1 LATNHADSHDLPV
14 IEFQLLGE
22 IRLKLADGA
31 DVDSLLRQPKR
42 LALLAYLVSPIPG
55 TWHRRDTLLALFW
68 PELDT
73 AHARTS
79 LRNSLYVLRQALGVD
94 VIRTRGDDEISIDSA
109 MMKTDLGAV
118 WTSLREGRAEDALAN
133 YHGEL
138 LAALFASDSEGF
150 QRWLETERA
159 RLKVEVSRAA
169 LALASSLER
178 EGKLA
183 AALKAAQRAIEIQPD
198 DETAVRR
205 IIMLHDTNGDR
216 AGALAVFE
224 TYRSRLAAEFE
235 AEPAPET
242 LALANRLRASTGS
255 SASRTKPLPLNGN
268 RIASKFGAVPQ
279 AEVASGVAADS
290 GLPIDSKGRFR
301 RTGVA
306 AMLGL
311 GLILLIAWVIS
322 RPRPISIGAS
332 APLTSEEGLQI
343 EPAISPN
350 GRLVAYAKG
359 NASRMRVFVQK
370 IAGGSPWALTGDSG
384 SVEVM
389 PRWSPDND
397 QLLFL
402 ARDGAFVSPA
412 LGGAPRLIAA
422 GTEGNGSVRSAS
434 WSPNGDSVAI
444 VRNDSLMVKPLEG
457 SGSRFV
463 GRGSQ
468 LHSCVWSPDGRWIA
482 CVSGNWIAFVPGTLF
497 GNRAPSG
504 LLLFPAAG
512 GAAIELTD
520 REKQHISPAWSADGK
535 ELWFL
540 SDREGVSGEVYT
552 VPIGR
557 DGHRDGPFSRVG
569 LNAESISLSPN
580 RIAYSV
586 PVRKENI
593 WTVPIP
599 TGAPATLAAATRLTS
614 GNQVIELVNVSRDG
628 KWLVYDS
635 NLRGNSDIYR
645 MPIEGG
651 PAERLTDDPREE
663 FAGTLSP
670 DNRELAWQLWSNGER
685 HLYVK
690 TVDGGPPREILP
702 VAGDQGVPR
711 WSPTGNSL
719 AAWSHA
725 NEEGAVFVVS
735 RDARG
740 GWKRPAWR
748 LEGAQLPAWSPD
760 GRTIAFVKFSG
771 GIETIPADSGARKV
785 VYAPRPGRDPI
796 ATFLVWRSDPDRLWF
811 LGQDAEK
818 RGGIWELTIS
828 SGRPRLV
835 VRLDDPAGRLNGSA
849 FTADERRFFFTM
861 DERLSNV
868 RWAQLVKR

>member
-1 LATNHADSHDLPV
+1 V

-22 IRLKLADGA
+22 IRLKVADGA
-31 DVDSLLRQPKR
+31 DVDALLRQPKR

-79 LRNSLYVLRQALGVD
+79 LRNSLYVLRQALGD
-94 VIRTRGDDEISIDSA
+94 GVIRTRGDDEISVDPA
-109 MMKTDLGAV
+109 MMTTDLGAV
-118 WTSLREGRAEDALAN
+118 WAALREGRAEDALAN

-150 QRWLETERA
+150 QRWLDAERA

-169 LALASSLER
+169 LVLASSLER

-183 AALKAAQRAIEIQPD
+183 EALNAAQRAIEIQPD
-198 DETAVRR
+198 DETSVRR
-205 IIMLHDTNGDR
+205 LIMLHDAIGDR
-216 AGALAVFE
+216 AGGLAVFE
-224 TYRSRLAAEFE
+224 TYRSRLAAEFD

-242 LALANRLRASTGS
+242 LALANRLRASTVS
-255 SASRTKPLPLNGN
+255 SASRGKPPAPNGN
-268 RIASKFGAVPQ
+268 RIASKFGSLPHAR
-279 AEVASGVAADS
+279 ESESGAAADPGVS
-290 GLPIDSKGRFR
+290 TDLRRRFR
-301 RTGVA
+301 KTGVA
-306 AMLGL
+306 AMLGVTL
-311 GLILLIAWVIS
+311 VLLIAWAVS

-332 APLTSEEGLQI
+332 VPLTSEEGLQI

-350 GRLVAYAKG
+350 GRLVAFAKG
-359 NASRMRVFVQK
+359 NANRMRVFIQK
-370 IAGGSPWALTGDSG
+370 IAGGSPWALTDDSS
-384 SVEVM
+384 SVEIM

-397 QLLFL
+397 ELLFL
-402 ARDGAFVSPA
+402 ARNGAFVSPA
-412 LGGAPRLIAA
+412 IGGRPRLIAA

-444 VRNDSLMVKPLEG
+444 VRNDSLIVQPLEG

-463 GRGSQ
+463 GRGDQ

-512 GAAIELTD
+512 GAAIELTN
-520 REKQHISPAWSADGK
+520 REKEHMSPAWSADGK

-540 SDREGVSGEVYT
+540 SNRDGVSGEVYT

-557 DGHRDGPFSRVG
+557 DGHPNGQFSRVG
-569 LNAESISLSPN
+569 LNAESISLSTR

-586 PVRKENI
+586 PVRKANI

-614 GNQVIELVNVSRDG
+614 GNQVIELVTVSVDG

-645 MPIEGG
+645 MPVEGG
-651 PAERLTDDPREE
+651 VGQRLTDDPREE

-670 DNRELAWQLWSNGER
+670 DNRELAWQLWSNGVR

-690 TVDGGPPREILP
+690 TVDGGPPREIIP

-719 AAWSHA
+719 AAWSHN

-735 RDARG
+735 RDAGG

-760 GRTIAFVKFSG
+760 GRTLAFVKFSG
-771 GIETIPADSGARKV
+771 GIETIPVDSGPIRV

-796 ATFLVWRSDPDRLWF
+796 ATFLAWRSDPDRFWF
-811 LGQDAEK
+811 LGHDPQQ
-818 RGGIWELTIS
+818 RGGIWELRIS
-828 SGRPRLV
+828 SGRPRLL
-835 VRLDDPAGRLNGSA
+835 VRLDDPAGRLNGAA
-849 FTADERRFFFTM
+849 FATDERRFFFTL

-868 RWAQLVKR
+868 RWAELVNR

>member
-1 LATNHADSHDLPV
+1 V

-22 IRLKLADGA
+22 IRLKVADGA
-31 DVDSLLRQPKR
+31 DVDALLRQPKR
-42 LALLAYLVSPIPG
+42 LALLAYLVSPVPG

-79 LRNSLYVLRQALGVD
+79 LRNSLYVLRQALGDD
-94 VIRTRGDDEISIDSA
+94 VIRTRGDDDISIDSA

-118 WTSLREGRAEDALAN
+118 WTALREGRAADALAN

-183 AALKAAQRAIEIQPD
+183 EALNAAQRAIAIQPD

-205 IIMLHDTNGDR
+205 LITLHDAIGDR

-242 LALANRLRASTGS
+242 LALANRLRASTGF
-255 SASRTKPLPLNGN
+255 SAPRARPTVQNGN
-268 RIASKFGAVPQ
+268 GIASKFGAVPQ
-279 AEVASGVAADS
+279 AGEVAAGVAADS
-290 GLPIDSKGRFR
+290 ALRIDSRRRFR

-306 AMLGL
+306 AMLL
-311 GLILLIAWVIS
+311 LTLILLIAWAMS
-322 RPRPISIGAS
+322 RPRPISIGTS
-332 APLTSEEGLQI
+332 TPLTSEEGLQI

-370 IAGGSPWALTGDSG
+370 IAGGSPWALTGDS
-384 SVEVM
+384 SLVEVM

-397 QLLFL
+397 ELLFL

-412 LGGAPRLIAA
+412 LGGTPRLIAA

-482 CVSGNWIAFVPGTLF
+482 CVSGNWIALVPGTLF

-504 LLLFPAAG
+504 LLLFPAAS

-520 REKQHISPAWSADGK
+520 REKEYKSPAWSADGK

-540 SDREGVSGEVYT
+540 SDRDGVSGEVYT

-599 TGAPATLAAATRLTS
+599 AGAPATVATATRLTA

-651 PAERLTDDPREE
+651 PAERLTDDPRQE

-711 WSPTGNSL
+711 WSPTGNSI
-719 AAWSHA
+719 AAWSH
-725 NEEGAVFVVS
+725 NKEEGAVFVVS
-735 RDARG
+735 RDSGG
-740 GWKRPAWR
+740 GWKPPAWR

-760 GRTIAFVKFSG
+760 GKTIAFVKFSG
-771 GIETIPADSGARKV
+771 AIETIPADSGARRV

-828 SGRPRLV
+828 SGRPRLM

-849 FTADERRFFFTM
+849 FTTDERRFFFTM

-868 RWAQLVKR
+868 RWAELVKR